1 MKPTSMVLRTRSCSQ
16 QAAPSQDTH
25 PTHPLPLSQD
35 LISDKLPRAGAEHPV
50 QIAKKSKKD
59 CEDLKKVTNQGKE
72 SKYSV
77 KKSESES
84 ANSPL
89 KNKVKI
95 GHFMSKK
102 KIKKVH

>member
-1 MKPTSMVLRTRSCSQ
+1 MVLRTRSRSK
-16 QAAPSQDTH
+16 QAAPSQNTH
-25 PTHPLPLSQD
+25 HTHPLPLSQD
-35 LISDKLPRAGAEHPV
+35 LILDKLPGAGAEHPF

-84 ANSPL
+84 ANNPL
-89 KNKVKI
+89 KNRVKR
-95 GHFMSKK
+95 GRFTSKK
-102 KIKKVH
+102 KIKKIH